1 MRYLDRAAYRSGQT
15 RSSHHVPSTIVA
27 PHPAYPSSS
36 ISEGGVNWARNP
48 WLGAVVALAALGIYA
63 RAATPLAALA
73 IGLPFALVTWAYWCF
88 LPRMAASPGAV
99 TAPSSRLFPKVLVIL
114 ILSLMVAWFVYMCY
128 GLVTERGVIGW
139 LNAVQAARDG
149 TFSTKLSFIVALCY
163 LLCATGAIGLAGVW
177 LGRGRAPAPSGRA
190 AAAPG
195 PVRSAA
201 RPDAA
206 PPPDQTRL
214 ALWMLASVA
223 VGAWIIGYPVSLWIA
238 AEHREDAQA
247 RYAQVALGA
256 TPLAWP
262 QAPHVALDGAVQGD
276 NVLVLKE
283 GNHSRK
289 TYFVPMTGRAWT
301 PDQPVSAVL
310 TFDAEYPPQLDRPV
324 LGRLRSDTLPKAVID
339 AFARSGV
346 KIDPAHRLVDL
357 VPSQHGQVLDRSDDD
372 RQSFLMIATGLS
384 VTSLLG
390 GLMVWSIMKFKR
402 RPARPA

>member
-1 MRYLDRAAYRSGQT
+1 M
-15 RSSHHVPSTIVA
+15 
-27 PHPAYPSSS
+27 
-36 ISEGGVNWARNP
+36 NWARNP

-73 IGLPFALVTWAYWCF
+73 IGLPFALVTWAYWCL
-88 LPRMAASPGAV
+88 LPRLMAASPGTMA
-99 TAPSSRLFPKVLVIL
+99 APSSRLFPKVLLVL
-114 ILSLMVAWFVYMCY
+114 ILSLMAAWFAYMCY

-149 TFSTKLSFIVALCY
+149 RFSTKLSFIVALCY
-163 LLCATGAIGLAGVW
+163 LLCATGVIGLAGVW

-190 AAAPG
+190 AAAPA
-195 PVRSAA
+195 PVRAA
-201 RPDAA
+201 VPPVAV
-206 PPPDQTRL
+206 PPPDRTRL

-223 VGAWIIGYPVSLWIA
+223 LAAWVIGYPVSLWIA

-247 RYAQVALGA
+247 RYVHVALGA
-256 TPLAWP
+256 TLLAWP
-262 QAPHVALDGAVQGD
+262 RAPHVALDGVAQGD

-283 GNHSRK
+283 GNRARK
-289 TYFVPMTGRAWT
+289 TYFVPMTGGAWT
-301 PDQPVSAVL
+301 PDQPVRAVL
-310 TFDAEYPPQLDRPV
+310 TFDAEYPPQLDRPI
-324 LGRLRSDTLPKAVID
+324 LGRLRSDTLPKAAVD

-357 VPSQHGQVLDRSDDD
+357 VSSQQGQVLDRSDDD

-384 VTSLLG
+384 VASLLC

-402 RPARPA
+402 RPAGPA